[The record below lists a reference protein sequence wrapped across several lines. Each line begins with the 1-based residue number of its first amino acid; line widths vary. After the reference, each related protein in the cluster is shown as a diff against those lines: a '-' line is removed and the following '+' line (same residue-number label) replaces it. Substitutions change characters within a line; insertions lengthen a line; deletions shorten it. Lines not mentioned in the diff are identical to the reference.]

1 MTKRVEHRF
10 NLQDYKASKAD
21 EGAVFID
28 AGDRTFRIPPP
39 LLWDDDVTE
48 AARAGKSTEFG
59 NALLGAE
66 DFAAFRAAGGTGTL
80 LMSMVNEVHGTGVGE
95 SSASSDS

>member
-1 MTKRVEHRF
+1 MSKRQEHRF

-21 EGAVFID
+21 EGAIFID
-28 AGDRTFRIPPP
+28 AGDRTFRVPPP

-48 AARAGKSTEFG
+48 AAAAGRATEVG
-59 NALLGAE
+59 EALLGTD
-66 DFAAFRAAGGTGTL
+66 DFAAFRKAGGTGTL
-80 LMSMVNEVHGTGVGE
+80 LMSMVNEVHGADVGE